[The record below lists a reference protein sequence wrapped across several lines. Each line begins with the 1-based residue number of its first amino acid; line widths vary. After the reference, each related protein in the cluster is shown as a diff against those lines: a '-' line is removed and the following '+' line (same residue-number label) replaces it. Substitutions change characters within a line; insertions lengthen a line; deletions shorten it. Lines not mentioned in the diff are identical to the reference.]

1 MVYFYLIN
9 LHKNFSFLKQES
21 LSLSQNVWNH
31 SMCIMTFSFYQIE
44 KFGRHNVQFLNSYEN
59 FSVFKNILT
68 VLFRVNAIIL
78 FVSLQF
84 LTIKLRNYRLQATLD
99 TWRISSTIENLYK
112 IHCSHAV
119 AILNCSS
126 QQTMSIFF
134 F

>member
-1 MVYFYLIN
+1 MYF
-9 LHKNFSFLKQES
+9 S
-21 LSLSQNVWNH
+21 L
-31 SMCIMTFSFYQIE
+31 YQIE
-44 KFGRHNVQFLNSYEN
+44 KFGRHNVQFLNSYEH

-78 FVSLQF
+78 FGPLQF
-84 LTIKLRNYRLQATLD
+84 LTIKLRNCCLQAALD

-119 AILNCSS
+119 AILNCSN

-134 F
+134 LIFNFIFIEWHLYYYFFFFVIMKYDNIEKCFVQWY